1 MRLNKIK
8 KTWLVSVG
16 IGVSIAASGHL
27 FASEHALMS
36 DAEIDERLNYLEQSI
51 NDISSPYAYWQYGW
65 SGLYSVSAI
74 SNFSTA
80 LDEDDHD
87 EEVLAWVSGLKS
99 SAALAKMLLEP
110 VPLLSEPDV
119 SELANE
125 TAQEQRALKLYK
137 LKEYEAQLSS
147 TALRSDERYQWQTHA
162 TTIGVNLIAAAAIA
176 AWGDSDDALGSAALG
191 IGMGELAIWTQ
202 PTKASQKWQA
212 YQAHFSDIEKETVS
226 WQLVPK
232 LNGMDLVMTF

>member
-1 MRLNKIK
+1 MS
-8 KTWLVSVG
+8 TGVSVL
-16 IGVSIAASGHL
+16 ISGNL
-27 FASEHALMS
+27 FASDHALMS
-36 DAEIDERLNYLEQSI
+36 DAEIDERLSYLEQRI
-51 NDISSPYAYWQYGW
+51 NDVSSPYAYWQYGW

-80 LDEDDHD
+80 LDEEDHD

-110 VPLLSEPDV
+110 VPLLAEPDMSGFV
-119 SELANE
+119 NDTVE
-125 TAQEQRALKLYK
+125 EQRALKLVK
-137 LKEYEAQLSS
+137 LKEYETQLSA

-176 AWGDSDDALGSAALG
+176 TWGDSDDALGSAALG

-202 PTKASQKWQA
+202 PTKATQQWQS
-212 YQAHFSDIEKETVS
+212 YQTHFSDIEKENVS
-226 WQLVPK
+226 WYLVPK
-232 LNGMDLVMTF
+232 LNGLDLVMTF

>member
-1 MRLNKIK
+1 MRLNRIK
-8 KTWLVSVG
+8 KIWLMSTGVSVL
-16 IGVSIAASGHL
+16 ISGNL
-27 FASEHALMS
+27 FASDHALMS
-36 DAEIDERLNYLEQSI
+36 NAEIDERLSYLEQSI
-51 NDISSPYAYWQYGW
+51 NDVSSPYAYWQYGW

-110 VPLLSEPDV
+110 VPLLAEPDV
-119 SELANE
+119 SGLANDTVE
-125 TAQEQRALKLYK
+125 EQRALKLVK
-137 LKEYEAQLSS
+137 LKEYETQLSA

-176 AWGDSDDALGSAALG
+176 TWGDSDDALGSAALG

-202 PTKASQKWQA
+202 PTKATQQWQS
-212 YQAHFSDIEKETVS
+212 YQAHFSDIEKESVS
-226 WQLVPK
+226 WYLVPK
-232 LNGMDLVMTF
+232 LNGLDLIMTF

>member
-1 MRLNKIK
+1 MRLNRIK
-8 KTWLVSVG
+8 KIWLMSTGVSVL
-16 IGVSIAASGHL
+16 ISGNL
-27 FASEHALMS
+27 FASDHALMS
-36 DAEIDERLNYLEQSI
+36 DAEIDERLSYLEQSI
-51 NDISSPYAYWQYGW
+51 NDVSSPYAYWQYGW

-110 VPLLSEPDV
+110 VPLLAEPDV
-119 SELANE
+119 SGFANDTVE
-125 TAQEQRALKLYK
+125 EQRALKLVK
-137 LKEYEAQLSS
+137 LKEYETQLSA

-176 AWGDSDDALGSAALG
+176 TWGDSDDALGSAALG

-202 PTKASQKWQA
+202 PTKATQQWQS
-212 YQAHFSDIEKETVS
+212 YQTHFSDIEKESVS
-226 WQLVPK
+226 WYLVPK
-232 LNGMDLVMTF
+232 LNGLDLVMTF

>member
-1 MRLNKIK
+1 MTLDKTK
-8 KTWLVSVG
+8 KSWLLGLGLMLS
-16 IGVSIAASGHL
+16 SPLIAADYS
-27 FASEHALMS
+27 LMS
-36 DAEIDERLNYLEQSI
+36 DAEIDERLAYLEQSI
-51 NDISSPYAYWQYGW
+51 NDVSSPYAYWQYGW

-119 SELANE
+119 SALANE
-125 TAQEQRALKLYK
+125 TVEEQRALKLHK
-137 LKEYEAQLSS
+137 LKEYEAQLSA

-162 TTIGVNLIAAAAIA
+162 TTVGVNLIAAAAIA

-202 PTKASQKWQA
+202 PTEATQKWQA
-212 YQAHFSDIEKETVS
+212 YQMRFSDIEKETVS
-226 WQLVPK
+226 WHLVPK
-232 LNGMDLVMTF
+232 LNGIDLVMTF

>member
-1 MRLNKIK
+1 MRFNKIK
-8 KTWLVSVG
+8 KTWLVCVG
-16 IGVSIAASGHL
+16 IGVSIAASGHV

-36 DAEIDERLNYLEQSI
+36 DAEIDERLSYLEQSI
-51 NDISSPYAYWQYGW
+51 NDVSSSYAYWQYGW

-110 VPLLSEPDV
+110 VPLLSEPDM

-137 LKEYEAQLSS
+137 LKEYEAQLSAS
-147 TALRSDERYQWQTHA
+147 ALRSDERYQWQTHA

-176 AWGDSDDALGSAALG
+176 AWGDSDDALSSAALG
-191 IGMGELAIWTQ
+191 VGMGELAIWTQ
-202 PTKASQKWQA
+202 PTKATLKWQA
-212 YQAHFSDIEKETVS
+212 YQMRFSDIEKETVS
-226 WQLVPK
+226 WHLVPK
-232 LNGMDLVMTF
+232 LNGIDLVMTF